1 MGKIYEAIAPPLID
15 WIQQQQM
22 FFVSTAPLAADGH
35 INCSP
40 KGLDAFRILGPTT
53 VAYLDLTGSGVETI
67 AHLKENGRIVIMFCA
82 FNGDPRI
89 VRFYGQGEV
98 MTAADA
104 AFDELRSHFPA
115 YAGTRAI
122 IRIQVSRI
130 ADSCGHGVPLYEFQS
145 HRDTL
150 TQWAEKR
157 GVEGMKE
164 YHATRNHTS
173 IDGLAGL

>member
-1 MGKIYEAIAPPLID
+1 MGKIYDAIAPDLSR
-15 WIQQQQM
+15 WIQQQQL

-53 VAYLDLTGSGVETI
+53 VAYLDLTGSGIETI

-82 FNGDPRI
+82 FNGEPRI
-89 VRFYGQGEV
+89 VRFHGQGDV
-98 MTAADA
+98 ITAADA
-104 AFDELRSHFPA
+104 EFDQLRSHFPD

-122 IRIQVSRI
+122 IRIHVKRI
-130 ADSCGHGVPLYEFQS
+130 ADACGFGVPYYEFQGDRAHLS
-145 HRDTL
+145 
-150 TQWAEKR
+150 QWAEKR
-157 GVEGMKE
+157 GADEIQE
-164 YHATRNHTS
+164 YHVTRNHTS

>member
-1 MGKIYEAIAPPLID
+1 MGKIYEAIATPLID
-15 WIQQQQM
+15 WIQRQQM

-35 INCSP
+35 INCSA
-40 KGLDAFRILGPTT
+40 KGLDTFRILGPTT
-53 VAYLDLTGSGVETI
+53 VAHLDLTGSGVETI

-98 MTAADA
+98 ITAADA
-104 AFDELRSHFPA
+104 EFAELRSHFPA

-122 IRIQVSRI
+122 IRIQVNRI
-130 ADSCGHGVPLYEFQS
+130 ADSCGFGVPLYEFQG

-150 TQWAEKR
+150 PQWAEKL
-157 GVEGMKE
+157 GIDGIKK
-164 YHATRNHTS
+164 YHTTRNHTS